1 MLTQRTHS
9 FILLITMPA
18 NTEAPLRIRPLRDS
32 DSLEELTELL
42 HRAYRV
48 LADMGLRFLAT
59 HQDVATTKRRVASG
73 HCFVAERGG
82 KVVGTIC
89 YYDPSRKSG
98 CDYYKKKGVAHV
110 GQLAVEPTLQRL
122 RIATKLM
129 GHAEDF
135 ARERGMIELALDT
148 AEPALHLIEW
158 YTRMGY
164 RIVGH
169 QQWEVT
175 NYRSVIMSK
184 VLRDS

>member
-1 MLTQRTHS
+1 
-9 FILLITMPA
+9 
-18 NTEAPLRIRPLRDS
+18 
-32 DSLEELTELL
+32 
-42 HRAYRV
+42 
-48 LADMGLRFLAT
+48 MGLRFLAT
-59 HQDVATTKRRVASG
+59 HQDVATTRSRVSSG
-73 HCFVAERGG
+73 HCFVAELDG

-89 YYDPSRKSG
+89 YYEPSRKTG

-110 GQLAVEPTLQRL
+110 GQLAVEPLQQRL

-129 GHAEDF
+129 KHAEDF
-135 ARERGMIELALDT
+135 ARTRGMRELALDT

-158 YTRMGY
+158 YARIGY

-175 NYRSVIMSK
+175 NYRSVVMSK